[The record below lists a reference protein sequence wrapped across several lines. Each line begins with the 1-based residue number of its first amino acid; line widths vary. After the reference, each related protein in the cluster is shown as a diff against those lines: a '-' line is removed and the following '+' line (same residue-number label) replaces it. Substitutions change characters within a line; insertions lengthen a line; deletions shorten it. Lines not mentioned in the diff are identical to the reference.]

1 MKYRVSIVLGI
12 LFTLAIWGCSK
23 EELPDPKS
31 DVIEFFGKNM
41 PFADTLAVL
50 KKLDVPAIVED
61 RKLQLASDGDTTRAR
76 GYTADT
82 LLADLMPGGILN
94 ERWLKYQIIVS
105 EVTVKGDSA
114 LVEISFVDPDASV
127 QYYNKIGLYLTEE
140 KLWKIYSFRTLK

>member
-1 MKYRVSIVLGI
+1 MKSRIAIILGI
-12 LFTLAIWGCSK
+12 LFTLVIWGCSK

-31 DVIEFFGKNM
+31 DVIEFFSKNM
-41 PFADTLAVL
+41 PLADTLAVL
-50 KKLDVPAIVED
+50 EKLDVPAIFEE
-61 RKLQLASDGDTTRAR
+61 RKLQLTADGDTARANR
-76 GYTADT
+76 YTNDT

-114 LVEISFVDPDASV
+114 LVEISFVDPNASV